1 MDSRKYYYLKLKE
14 NFFES
19 DSMILLENMKDGY
32 LYSNILLKLYL
43 RSLKNSGR
51 LMLNNVIPY
60 NAQMLASVTRHQV
73 GTVEKA
79 LEIFKELGLI
89 EILDTGAIY
98 MTDIQN
104 FIGES
109 SNVADRQRA
118 YRARISNEQTCQQMS
133 QQKLNK
139 RKTNVTTNMHQRLE
153 IEIEK
158 DIEKE
163 IYTKKDKD
171 MCTKTEVLEPPH
183 PPKKKQTPRFV
194 PPTVEEVRQYCRD
207 NDYSVDAQR
216 FVDFYECKG
225 WMVGKNKMKNWKAA
239 VRTWVKKDQEGVKK
253 DEPREPTNSVRIW
266 Q

>member
-14 NFFES
+14 NFFDS

-43 RSLKNSGR
+43 RSLKDSGR

-139 RKTNVTTNMHQRLE
+139 HKTNVTTNMHQRLE
-153 IEIEK
+153 IDIEK

-183 PPKKKQTPRFV
+183 PPKKKKTPRFV

-207 NDYSVDAQR
+207 NGYSVDAQR

-239 VRTWVKKDQEGVKK
+239 VRTWVKKDKEGVKT
-253 DEPREPTNSVRIW
+253 DEPREPTNSARLW
-266 Q
+266 

>member
-43 RSLKNSGR
+43 RSLKDSGR

-158 DIEKE
+158 DR
-163 IYTKKDKD
+163 KKYIQRKIKI
-171 MCTKTEVLEPPH
+171 CV
-183 PPKKKQTPRFV
+183 PKPRFWNHHTH
-194 PPTVEEVRQYCRD
+194 PKR
-207 NDYSVDAQR
+207 
-216 FVDFYECKG
+216 
-225 WMVGKNKMKNWKAA
+225 NKLPVLFLLLWRK
-239 VRTWVKKDQEGVKK
+239 
-253 DEPREPTNSVRIW
+253 
-266 Q
+266 

>member
-43 RSLKNSGR
+43 RSLKDSGR

-194 PPTVEEVRQYCRD
+194 PPTVEEVRQYCWD

>member
-43 RSLKNSGR
+43 RSLKDSGR

-104 FIGES
+104 FVIHLRS
-109 SNVADRQRA
+109 IN
-118 YRARISNEQTCQQMS
+118 
-133 QQKLNK
+133 
-139 RKTNVTTNMHQRLE
+139 RKTVVGYVPRRLAAG
-153 IEIEK
+153 
-158 DIEKE
+158 
-163 IYTKKDKD
+163 
-171 MCTKTEVLEPPH
+171 L
-183 PPKKKQTPRFV
+183 
-194 PPTVEEVRQYCRD
+194 
-207 NDYSVDAQR
+207 
-216 FVDFYECKG
+216 
-225 WMVGKNKMKNWKAA
+225 AA
-239 VRTWVKKDQEGVKK
+239 VIDAGVHIETELLQILGGYSYKENYGCLVDIK
-253 DEPREPTNSVRIW
+253 I
-266 Q
+266 